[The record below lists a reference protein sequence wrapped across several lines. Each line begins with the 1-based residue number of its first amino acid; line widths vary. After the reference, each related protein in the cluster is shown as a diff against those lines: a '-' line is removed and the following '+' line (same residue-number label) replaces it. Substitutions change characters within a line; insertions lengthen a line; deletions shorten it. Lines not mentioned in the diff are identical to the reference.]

1 MSYCVMD
8 IGGTFIKYADM
19 DKDGTILF
27 QDKIKTPLTSFDE
40 FYNVMDQLIKK
51 EHEGIAVSFPGPVD
65 TVEGIV
71 IEGGSLKYMKQFAFV
86 EEMQKRYGIPCS
98 LENDAR
104 CAALAE
110 VWQGNL
116 KDIPI
121 GMVVVFGTGI
131 GSSLTI
137 NGQVFKGAHNFSGEI
152 SCLITKNIDKLGWG
166 ASFHHDAG
174 VPFLLKKVQEAKHL
188 ETEIDG
194 KELFQMLEA
203 QDDIA
208 WSIFKA
214 YCDELAKQFY
224 NMQCMFDPQRICI
237 GGGISLQPLFLSE
250 LQKAMNEFWARIPV
264 NVPMPEIL
272 PCKFHN
278 DSNLLGSLYNFLH
291 KK

>member
-19 DKDGTILF
+19 DKDGNILF
-27 QDKIKTPLTSFDE
+27 QDKMKTPLTSFDE

-116 KDIPI
+116 KNIPI

-152 SCLITKNIDKLGWG
+152 SCLITKDIDTLGWG

-188 ETEIDG
+188 EVEIDG
-194 KELFQMLEA
+194 KELFEMLEA
-203 QDDIA
+203 RDDIA
-208 WSIFKA
+208 WSIFTI
-214 YCDELAKQFY
+214 YCEELAKQFY

-250 LQKAMNEFWARIPV
+250 LQKAMKEFWARIPV

>member
-19 DKDGTILF
+19 DVDGKILS

-40 FYNVMDQLIKK
+40 FWSVMDRLIKK

-65 TVEGIV
+65 AQRGIV
-71 IEGGSLKYMKQFAFV
+71 IEGGSLRYMKQFAFV

-116 KDIPI
+116 KDIAI

-137 NGQVFKGAHNFSGEI
+137 NGEVFKGAHNFSGEI
-152 SCLITKNIDKLGWG
+152 SCLITKDIDTLGWG

-174 VPFLLKKVQEAKHL
+174 VPFLLKKVKNAKQL
-188 ETEIDG
+188 KEDIDG
-194 KELFQMLEA
+194 KALFTMLEN
-203 QDDIA
+203 QDENA
-208 WSIFKA
+208 WRIFKE
-214 YCDELAKQFY
+214 YCGELAKQFY

-237 GGGISLQPLFLSE
+237 GGGISLQPLFISE
-250 LQKAMNEFWARIPV
+250 LKKAMDEFWARIPV
-264 NVPMPEIL
+264 NVPKPEIM